1 MEDEEQE
8 KMINETRG
16 VKMIDIWKGRG
27 EREDE
32 EKQEKIINGMTN

>member
-8 KMINETRG
+8 KMISETRG
-16 VKMIDIWKGRG
+16 VKMIDIWKGR